1 MRTTSPKKK
10 KNIRNNLCHDL
21 HNAKHTPESKT
32 ITAVLSSFK
41 PATESEISKLIKKSA
56 TKSCDLDPLPT
67 WLLKSCQDVL
77 LPVITHIVNLSL
89 STSSVPPQMK
99 IALITPLLK
108 KILLDPETLKNF
120 RPVSNLSYI
129 SKLIERVVAER
140 LNDHLTSNN
149 LHEVLQSAYKKFH
162 STETALLQVQNDLLM
177 SIDADG
183 GAILVLLDLS
193 AAFDTIDHSVLLNRL
208 SDLGIH
214 GAVLSWFKSYLTG
227 RRQSVKIKGQRSSER
242 DLPFG
247 VPQGSV
253 LGPILFTI
261 YTIPLGNIARSHG
274 LL

>member
-1 MRTTSPKKK
+1 
-10 KNIRNNLCHDL
+10 
-21 HNAKHTPESKT
+21 
-32 ITAVLSSFK
+32 
-41 PATESEISKLIKKSA
+41 
-56 TKSCDLDPLPT
+56 
-67 WLLKSCQDVL
+67 
-77 LPVITHIVNLSL
+77 
-89 STSSVPPQMK
+89 MK

-140 LNDHLTSNN
+140 LNYHLTSNN
-149 LHEVLQSAYKKFH
+149 LHEVLQSAYEKFH
-162 STETALLQVQNDLLM
+162 STETALLKVQNDLLM

-274 LL
+274 LLYHLYADDNQLYLSFRPLDPASLKCSLDSVLKCVDEIKEWLSANFLKFNGDKT